1 MKGILGRKVG
11 MTQLFTSE
19 GKLIPVTVV
28 EVKPNVVTNVLT
40 QEKNGYIAT
49 QLSLEDKKKSRIKK
63 PEVNYFKQANTTP
76 KQFVKEIRNM
86 TGYNLGET
94 IDASIFEG
102 GDIVDVTAISKG
114 KGFAGTIKRWNQHIG
129 PKSHGGGGGSKPIRQ
144 TGSIGDI
151 SGNRVWKGMTMPG
164 HLGSE
169 QVTIQNLEVVKID
182 TENNLLLLKGST
194 PGAKGALLVIK
205 NAKKSVQKKP
215 EIKLVNLK
223 EALAKNEIFEQA
235 KKYNLE
241 LKMEM
246 SLKEMKSALAEA
258 IAKEEAAKEENVEGD
273 K

>member
-1 MKGILGRKVG
+1 
-11 MTQLFTSE
+11 
-19 GKLIPVTVV
+19 
-28 EVKPNVVTNVLT
+28 
-40 QEKNGYIAT
+40 
-49 QLSLEDKKKSRIKK
+49 
-63 PEVNYFKQANTTP
+63 
-76 KQFVKEIRNM
+76 
-86 TGYNLGET
+86 
-94 IDASIFEG
+94 
-102 GDIVDVTAISKG
+102 
-114 KGFAGTIKRWNQHIG
+114 
-129 PKSHGGGGGSKPIRQ
+129 
-144 TGSIGDI
+144 
-151 SGNRVWKGMTMPG
+151 MTMPG